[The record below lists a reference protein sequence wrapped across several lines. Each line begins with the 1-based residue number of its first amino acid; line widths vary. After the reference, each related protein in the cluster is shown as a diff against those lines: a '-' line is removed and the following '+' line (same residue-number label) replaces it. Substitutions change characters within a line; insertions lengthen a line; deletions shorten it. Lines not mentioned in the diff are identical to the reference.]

1 VRWRTADD
9 VVRVTNGTSPHR
21 SAETLSSLLGSKFS
35 LMKRTLPLLAVL
47 GLALSACG
55 GSSTDAP
62 AETLPADAFVVK
74 AVSGLKFDA
83 ETYGPIPAGEVQFG
97 YLNEDSVRHTLI
109 LAKDGVKVP
118 NFKLEVTKKGSI
130 DSGTVNLDAGTYQLI
145 CDVPGHSNMRAV
157 LTVE

>member
-1 VRWRTADD
+1 
-9 VVRVTNGTSPHR
+9 
-21 SAETLSSLLGSKFS
+21 
-35 LMKRTLPLLAVL
+35 MKRTLPLLAIV

-62 AETLPADAFVVK
+62 AETLPPDAFVVT

-83 ETYGPIPAGEVQFG
+83 ETYGPIAAGDVQFG

-118 NFKLEVTKKGSI
+118 NFKLEVPKKGSV
-130 DSGTVNLDAGTYQLI
+130 DSAVVNLEAGTYEVI

>member
-1 VRWRTADD
+1 
-9 VVRVTNGTSPHR
+9 
-21 SAETLSSLLGSKFS
+21 
-35 LMKRTLPLLAVL
+35 MKRILPLLAVV

-62 AETLPADAFVVK
+62 AATLPTDAFVVT
-74 AVSGLKFDA
+74 AVAGLKFDA
-83 ETYGPIPAGEVQFG
+83 ETYGPIAAGDVQFG

-118 NFKLEVTKKGSI
+118 NFKLEVPKKGSV
-130 DSGTVNLDAGTYQLI
+130 DSAVVNLEAGTYEVI